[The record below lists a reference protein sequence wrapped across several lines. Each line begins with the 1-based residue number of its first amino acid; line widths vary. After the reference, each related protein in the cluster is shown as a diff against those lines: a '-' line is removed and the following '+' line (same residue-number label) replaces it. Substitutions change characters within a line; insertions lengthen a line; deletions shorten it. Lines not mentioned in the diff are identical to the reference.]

1 MRPTPDSVKET
12 VALTPA
18 QCSESG
24 RCGRGQPLARQQHRG
39 HLRES
44 NRSGL
49 ASPRWVFLARGIRPE
64 WVTRRLRALDT
75 PDIRPAEQA
84 QPSHGR
90 RQLLASRRQ
99 LRGRRSNRR
108 STTSSPAVQQASHPP
123 AYRRYLTAAS
133 VVGFRR
139 TLARKIWSCI
149 LGAAAIAVFALGGVE
164 PAVISP
170 RSMANTGAPSFVT
183 FARTSR

>member
-24 RCGRGQPLARQQHRG
+24 RCGRGQPRARQQHRG

-49 ASPRWVFLARGIRPE
+49 ALPRWVFFARGIRPE
-64 WVTRRLRALDT
+64 RVTRRLRALDT

-84 QPSHGR
+84 QPSHRPLTGGISRPHPLSGFEVRWPVRFGR
-90 RQLLASRRQ
+90 ASWEPLRSLSLLWEEW
-99 LRGRRSNRR
+99 NR
-108 STTSSPAVQQASHPP
+108 
-123 AYRRYLTAAS
+123 L
-133 VVGFRR
+133 
-139 TLARKIWSCI
+139 
-149 LGAAAIAVFALGGVE
+149 
-164 PAVISP
+164 
-170 RSMANTGAPSFVT
+170 
-183 FARTSR
+183 